1 MNKIFDWFY
10 DFISYVGMLPKKLT
24 SGLIK
29 EVILLFKSLFKVNKS
44 HNSQPR
50 NKRKKLI
57 EKAIIGLVVAGIV
70 TGILFVS
77 SVSSDKVNAIEL
89 TINDNVVGYANSL
102 TEIDVAKAYALK
114 VLGNTGDA
122 EIETKEVK
130 TEPCN
135 IKTANALSHI
145 IVNELGQDL
154 IPVYEIYISDKL
166 FCAVADIVDARTA
179 VNEIYQLTQKLY
191 PDSTVSF
198 SQRVH
203 FKPTYYTKNNKDIY
217 SQQQLRAELGTAVK
231 YLHAKCEEKITQTS
245 YETVEVQTNTLFV
258 GDSRVR
264 REGENGSD
272 YTVSLVK
279 YVDNQKV
286 LSEHLLSYSINDPV
300 TKIIERGIRAQSLSM
315 GSYTVYQTTG
325 MFCWPVVDL
334 KRVTSPF
341 GHRRMGYHRGIDIS
355 GANAS
360 GKLIVAGAAGTIVA
374 AGWNNQGYGNYV
386 RINHGNGVE
395 TLYAHMLNDS
405 IMVSVGDKVQRGQP
419 IGRVG
424 NTGNSFGA
432 HLHFEVRINGNRINP
447 APYIGLQ

>member
-1 MNKIFDWFY
+1 MNKIFNWAYSFTA
-10 DFISYVGMLPKKLT
+10 YVGELPKKLIA
-24 SGLIK
+24 GLLK
-29 EVILLFKSLFKVNKS
+29 EVFLLFKSIFKVNSESKKEA
-44 HNSQPR
+44 R
-50 NKRKKLI
+50 LRKKKFA
-57 EKAIIGLVVAGIV
+57 EKVIIGLVVVAIV
-70 TGILFVS
+70 ISASLIS
-77 SVSSDKVNAIEL
+77 SASGKKISAVEL
-89 TINDNVVGYANSL
+89 KINDRVVGYANSL

-114 VLGNTGDA
+114 VLGNTGNA
-122 EIETKEVK
+122 EITTKDVK
-130 TEPCN
+130 TEPYN
-135 IKTANALSHI
+135 IKTANALSDI
-145 IVNELGQDL
+145 IINELGNDL

-166 FCAVADIVDARTA
+166 FCAVADIVEARTA
-179 VNEIYQLTQKLY
+179 VNEIYRLTQKLY

-198 SQRVH
+198 SQRVY
-203 FKPTYYTKNNKDIY
+203 FKPTYYAKGSENIY
-217 SQQQLRAELGTAVK
+217 SQQRLKAELGTAVK
-231 YLHAKCEEKITQTS
+231 FLHAKCEEKITQTK

-264 REGENGSD
+264 REGENGSE
-272 YTVSLVK
+272 YKVSLVK
-279 YVDNQKV
+279 YVDNQKI

-300 TKIIERGIRAQSLSM
+300 TKIIERGVRAQSLSM

-334 KRVTSPF
+334 YRVTSPF

-360 GKLIVAGAAGTIVA
+360 GKLIVAGAAGTVVA

-386 RINHGNGVE
+386 KINHGNGVE

-405 IMVSVGDKVQRGQP
+405 IMVNVGDKVQRGQT